1 MPFRRLFSGN
11 EMLKG
16 FGPEGRKCHEIESS
30 HSGAALPCRKR
41 RSAPC
46 RRGQRRGR
54 GVFGNQSLW
63 GPGFRC
69 ELRRGGAGPGGGIRP
84 PASCPGACDRQ
95 HAGEGAGV
103 LRRSGDPAGH
113 RLRQGRRCDRA
124 GLGRGGAGAGRVSH
138 AEAPCQYPNG
148 AFQRRRRGFCPE
160 LRL

>member
-1 MPFRRLFSGN
+1 MKRPVAFYMLLIMASIFLFFFLNLVLGSVSIPLRAVWNIPLRSCKRFPAAEGQTPFRRLFSGN

-30 HSGAALPCRKR
+30 RSGAALPCRKR

-69 ELRRGGAGPGGGIRP
+69 E
-84 PASCPGACDRQ
+84 
-95 HAGEGAGV
+95 
-103 LRRSGDPAGH
+103 
-113 RLRQGRRCDRA
+113 
-124 GLGRGGAGAGRVSH
+124 
-138 AEAPCQYPNG
+138 
-148 AFQRRRRGFCPE
+148 F
-160 LRL
+160 